1 MCRIYMQMS
10 RRLLTIISA
19 YACLM
24 LFFLQIAVVLGSWVA
39 SILYPELAIR
49 SMFVGESVR
58 WFWSSLADNM
68 SSTLLVWLLLSGAMA
83 ELFVGGGLLKAIMS
97 YKQTTDYERM
107 ALIVVAWELV
117 AMVIVLFFLA
127 FVPHAV
133 LLSALGTIT
142 PNSYLDSFVIMVIVG
157 VCIMSLTYGMV
168 TGRYSTFV
176 DTFSAAATGVA
187 TTAPLV
193 IVYLLAAELYSS
205 VVWIFN

>member
-1 MCRIYMQMS
+1 M
-10 RRLLTIISA
+10 TIISA

-176 DTFSAAATGVA
+176 DAFSAAATGVA

>member
-1 MCRIYMQMS
+1 MPMS
-10 RRLLTIISA
+10 RRLFTIISA
-19 YACLM
+19 YTCLA
-24 LFFLQIAVVLGSWVA
+24 LFVMQIALVLGSWVA
-39 SILYPELAIR
+39 SVLFPELAIR
-49 SMFVGESVR
+49 SMFIGESVR

>member
-1 MCRIYMQMS
+1 MPMS
-10 RRLLTIISA
+10 RRLFSIISA
-19 YACLM
+19 YTCLA
-24 LFFLQIAVVLGSWVA
+24 LFVMQIALVLGSWVA
-39 SILYPELAIR
+39 SVLFPELAIR
-49 SMFVGESVR
+49 SMFIGESVR

>member
-1 MCRIYMQMS
+1 M
-10 RRLLTIISA
+10 TIISA